1 MPCFLVGMAAI
12 GKMAIRSIVLSS
24 RFGLFHLG
32 KWTAT
37 KSAEFLFAVTKRST
51 KTAKLFDYKTKA
63 IYSISM
69 SHPVRVNLHRG
80 RSWVIGETSH

>member
-37 KSAEFLFAVTKRST
+37 KSAE
-51 KTAKLFDYKTKA
+51 KLSKLARNTNSNSAYSKLWTSA
-63 IYSISM
+63 ISGNDDT
-69 SHPVRVNLHRG
+69 VLHKY
-80 RSWVIGETSH
+80 